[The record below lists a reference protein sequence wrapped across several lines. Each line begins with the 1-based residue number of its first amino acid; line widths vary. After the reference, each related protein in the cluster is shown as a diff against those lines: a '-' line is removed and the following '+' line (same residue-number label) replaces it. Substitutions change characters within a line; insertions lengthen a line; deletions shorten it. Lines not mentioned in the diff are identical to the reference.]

1 MSDKREPQVRKTP
14 ACAVLGRSGYGL
26 KTRSSNCLSLK
37 FLTSAGPSRSPLGLS
52 FLRCKVRMLMVY
64 SCPPC

>member
-14 ACAVLGRSGYGL
+14 AYAILGRSGYGL

-37 FLTSAGPSRSPLGLS
+37 FLPSAGPPRRPLGLS
-52 FLRCKVRMLMVY
+52 FHRCKVRMLTVY